1 MENLKKNKLLYIGV
15 CIFIV
20 IICIIICCTID
31 SNDKNNDYSYLVT
44 RENIVEENNI
54 EDISEKNKEE
64 YIYVHI
70 TGEVINPGVIAVK
83 EGDRIKDIVEKAG
96 GFTEEADTVKV
107 NLAYKVSDGQK
118 INIPNINNNN
128 EDNSNNYI
136 LEGSGEDIVEE
147 TKESNKKINI
157 NTATQSELESLTGI
171 GPSTASK
178 IIEYRKSNGKF
189 KNIEEIK
196 NVSGIGDEKYKKIQN
211 EIEVR

>member
-1 MENLKKNKLLYIGV
+1 MENLKKNKLLYICV
-15 CIFIV
+15 CIFII

-44 RENIVEENNI
+44 QENIVEENNI

-96 GFTEEADTVKV
+96 GFTEEADTEKV

-118 INIPNINNNN
+118 INIPNINNN

>member
-128 EDNSNNYI
+128 GYNSNNYI

>member
-20 IICIIICCTID
+20 IICIIVCCTID

-44 RENIVEENNI
+44 RENIVEENHI

-96 GFTEEADTVKV
+96 GFTEEADTEKV

-118 INIPNINNNN
+118 INIPNINNN

-136 LEGSGEDIVEE
+136 LEGCGEDVVEE

-157 NTATQSELESLTGI
+157 NTATQSELEALTGI

>member
-96 GFTEEADTVKV
+96 GLTEEADTVKV